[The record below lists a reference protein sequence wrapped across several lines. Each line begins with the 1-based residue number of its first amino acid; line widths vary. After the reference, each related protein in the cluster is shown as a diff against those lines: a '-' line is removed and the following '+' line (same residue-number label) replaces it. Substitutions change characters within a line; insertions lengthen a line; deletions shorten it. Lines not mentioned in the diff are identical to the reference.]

1 MNTLQIVVPEDR
13 FDNLILRL
21 QKFQRK
27 ASLLNVG
34 KVDWKYSDSFISK
47 IENQYCEVR
56 NFEIHFPEIKIGDWF
71 IIGKIE
77 NFGAII
83 SGEVHSVHENGSEK
97 NKNLLSAVPGNNISE
112 YEHWDCSCEHC
123 GINRQRKRL
132 FVVQNQTERK
142 VVGVSCLK
150 DFVGHDVKK
159 TLSFYSYLLELQ
171 DAIGG
176 YHFKQPDGFEFETYV
191 RKICGVVEQIN
202 NKSFKFDGSDIQ
214 VGPDSSTKYN
224 VFELGVYGLTV
235 DIDSTTEFVN
245 VHTEKILC
253 EIESIKNK
261 NEKNDFEKK
270 LILFYDANFF
280 PESKISILL
289 GFLGRYFSNSA
300 KHNEKQFDWT
310 KSEFFGKIGEQIQ
323 TKIGIERVFEFE
335 GQYGSVVGITGW
347 LIGTN
352 NAFTWFASGKVSDFV
367 FFSQEEQKW
376 IPRCSEYDIIATIKK
391 HDKNEKYGNKT
402 MLTRVRLLKK

>member
-1 MNTLQIVVPEDR
+1 MNTLQILVPEER

-34 KVDWKYSDSFISK
+34 RVDWTYSECFISK
-47 IENQYCEVR
+47 VENQYCEVR
-56 NFEIHFPEIKIGDWF
+56 NFEIIFPEIKLGDWT
-71 IIGKIE
+71 IVGKIE
-77 NFGAII
+77 NFGAVI

-97 NKNLLSAVPGNNISE
+97 NKNLLSAVPGNDISE

-132 FVVQNQTERK
+132 FVVQNQKERK

-159 TLSFYSYLLELQ
+159 TLSFYSYFLELQ
-171 DAIGG
+171 NTIGG
-176 YHFKQPDGFEFETYV
+176 YRFKQPDGFEFSSYV
-191 RKICGVVEQIN
+191 KKICGVVEQIN
-202 NKSFKFDGSDIQ
+202 NKNFKFDGTDFE

-224 VFELGVYGLTV
+224 VIELGSYGLTY
-235 DIDSTTEFVN
+235 DIDSTTEFVKI
-245 VHTEKILC
+245 HSEKILS

-261 NEKNDFEKK
+261 NTHNDFEKK
-270 LILFYDANFF
+270 LLLFYDANFF

-289 GFLGRYFSNSA
+289 GFIGRYFSSIH
-300 KHNEKQFDWT
+300 KKSEKKYDQS

-323 TKIGIERVFEFE
+323 TKIGIERAFDFES
-335 GQYGSVVGITGW
+335 QYGGGVCIVGW
-347 LIGTN
+347 VIGTN
-352 NAFTWFASGKVSDFV
+352 NAFIWFASGKVSDFV

-376 IPRCSEYDIIATIKK
+376 IPVCSEYDIIATIKK
-391 HDKNEKYGNKT
+391 HDNNEKFGKKT
-402 MLTRVRLLKK
+402 MLTRVRLVKK